1 VAGTGVPPLPPDAPK
16 IAPMGANLTG
26 RGRLA
31 IAALAGVAAGSL
43 VLGIALG
50 RAPAGDPTVASRL
63 TIPQL
68 AGQRFVFGFN
78 GTSVPRPVARMIREG
93 GAAGVVLFA
102 GNFPTRAAGRRL
114 IRRLQRIPRPAHL
127 RDPLLVMTDQEG
139 GLVKRL
145 SGAPNAS
152 AEGMGARGAAYSRK
166 QGRLTAR
173 NLEDVGVNVDL
184 APVLD
189 VARPG
194 GVIADTDRGFG
205 STAAR
210 VAATAVP
217 FADALQGGGAAA
229 TAKHFPGLGAAR
241 ENTDFAVQR
250 IDLPKRRLR
259 AVDERPYQGFVSIGG
274 SLVMVSSAIY
284 PAFSDKPASL
294 TRSIAV
300 GELRGRLGFRGV
312 SATDALGSAAVKAA
326 GGPTRAAVAAAKAG
340 TDLLLFSDYQTAA
353 RAQAALRKK
362 LREGRIDRGRAEVSV
377 QRVLTLRH
385 RLRTG
390 TLP

>member
-1 VAGTGVPPLPPDAPK
+1 
-16 IAPMGANLTG
+16 MGARLTV

-31 IAALAGVAAGSL
+31 TAVLAAVAAGSL
-43 VLGIALG
+43 VLGVALG
-50 RAPAGDPTVASRL
+50 QVPAEDHPTAASLL
-63 TIPQL
+63 TVPQL

-78 GTSVPRPVARMIREG
+78 GTSVPRPVARLIREG
-93 GAAGVVLFA
+93 GAAGVVLFG

-114 IRRLQRIPRPAHL
+114 IRRLQRIPRPPHL

-145 SGAPNAS
+145 SGAPHSS
-152 AEGMGARGAAYSRK
+152 AEQMGARGAAYSAE
-166 QGRLTAR
+166 QGGLTAR
-173 NLEDVGVNVDL
+173 NLRDVGVNVDL

-205 STAAR
+205 STADR
-210 VAATAVP
+210 VAATAIP
-217 FADALQGGGAAA
+217 FASALQDGGVAA

-250 IDLPKRRLR
+250 LHLPKRRLR
-259 AVDERPYQGFVSIGG
+259 AVDERPYGGFVGSGG
-274 SLVMVSSAIY
+274 ALVMISSAIY
-284 PAFSDKPASL
+284 PAFSGKPASM

-300 GELRGRLGFRGV
+300 GELRSRLGFRGV
-312 SATDALGSAAVKAA
+312 SATDALGSAAVQAA
-326 GGPTRAAVAAAKAG
+326 GGSTRAAVAAAKAG
-340 TDLLLFSDYQTAA
+340 TDLLLFSDYREAA
-353 RAQAALRKK
+353 RAERALRRK
-362 LREGRIDRGRAEVSV
+362 LRDGAVDRRRAETSV

>member
-1 VAGTGVPPLPPDAPK
+1 
-16 IAPMGANLTG
+16 MGARLTV

-31 IAALAGVAAGSL
+31 VAGLTALAAGSL
-43 VLGIALG
+43 VLGIAVG
-50 RAPAGDPTVASRL
+50 RTPARDPAAASRL

-68 AGQRFVFGFN
+68 AGQRFVFGFA
-78 GTSVPRPVARMIREG
+78 GTSVPPAVARMIREG

-102 GNFPTRAAGRRL
+102 GNFPSRAAGRRL

-145 SGAPNAS
+145 SGAPHAS
-152 AEGMGARGAAYSRK
+152 AEGMGARGPAYSRE
-166 QGRLTAR
+166 QGRLTAG
-173 NLEDVGVNVDL
+173 NLRDAGVNVDL

-205 STAAR
+205 STADR
-210 VAATAVP
+210 VSATAVP
-217 FADALQGGGAAA
+217 FGDALQAGGVAA

-250 IDLPKRRLR
+250 LDIPKRRLR
-259 AVDERPYQGFVSIGG
+259 AVDERPYERFVAIGG
-274 SLVMVSSAIY
+274 SLVMISSAIY
-284 PAFSDKPASL
+284 PAFSQKPASL

-300 GELRGRLGFRGV
+300 GELRSRLGFRGV

-326 GGPTRAAVAAAKAG
+326 GGSTRAALAAAKAG
-340 TDLLLFSDYQTAA
+340 TDLLLFSDYRAAA
-353 RAQAALRKK
+353 RAERALRRK
-362 LREGRIDRGRAEVSV
+362 LREGKIDRDRTEVSV

-385 RLRTG
+385 RLRVG
-390 TLP
+390 GLP